1 MNDRKRKVADIALNL
16 FIEKGF
22 QQTSIQEIIEKSNI
36 SKGTF
41 YNYFT
46 SKHDCIAEILENIRY
61 DANQQRVAMQIG
73 KDPKDRSILIDQIT
87 ILMQLNDEKNVRP
100 LFENILYSK
109 QSDLKKLVLQHRVIE
124 MEWLSNRLVDIFG
137 EEIKAYAQEATVLF
151 YGMLQY
157 MLFTLNLTRIHFTL
171 REVVE
176 TIFTYVE
183 HLIPYMQE
191 KGTTFLNDFAI
202 DALQQNMYKNTVTK
216 KELLVLANGF
226 KEQEMLNEEQRDLL
240 DVIISELERERI
252 RKIIIEKLLQPLFH
266 AFETTTLSN
275 QMQRFVN
282 LVWNYLKE
290 NN

>member
-282 LVWNYLKE
+282 LVWIYLKE

>member
-252 RKIIIEKLLQPLFH
+252 RKIIIEKLLRPLFH